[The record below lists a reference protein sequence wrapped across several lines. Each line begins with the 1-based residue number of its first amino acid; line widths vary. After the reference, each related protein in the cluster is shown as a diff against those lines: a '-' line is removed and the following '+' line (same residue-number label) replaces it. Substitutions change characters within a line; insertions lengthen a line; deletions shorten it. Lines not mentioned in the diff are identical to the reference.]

1 MLRFFNRIRKQLAK
15 ENKFFQ
21 YSRYA
26 IGEILLVVIGILI
39 AFQVDNWNEF
49 RKIHSQDIE
58 FLNNLKV
65 ELTVDISAL
74 TRRKLQYQS
83 INDNI
88 KNTIALFDRGSPA
101 LTSDEHQEIVSA
113 LSRFQIFSPIDK
125 NVNRNDLVIAQ
136 GTIDRIDKELNRQFL
151 TYLQETLELN
161 TAITKLGE
169 TLQQLE
175 ILQVHPNV
183 DYNQIDPSA
192 PKVDFDFMEI
202 YKNRGVRNTLQR
214 SFGYR
219 RGYIADL
226 TVKIE
231 QAEKLIALIDALL
244 DVADYK

>member
-1 MLRFFNRIRKQLAK
+1 MFRFFRQIRQRLLAGNRFSKYLL
-15 ENKFFQ
+15 
-21 YSRYA
+21 YA
-26 IGEILLVVIGILI
+26 VGEVLLVVIGILI

-49 RKIHSQDIE
+49 RKTHNQDTE

-65 ELTVDISAL
+65 ELTVDLTAL
-74 TRRKLQYQS
+74 TERRSEYQS

-101 LTSDEHQEIVSA
+101 LTSDEHREIVAA

-151 TYLQETLELN
+151 TYLQETQEIN
-161 TAITKLGE
+161 AAITKLGE

-202 YKNRGVRNTLQR
+202 YKNRGVRNALQR

-219 RGYIADL
+219 RGYIEEL

-231 QAEKLIALIDALL
+231 QADKLIALIDTKLPGSN
-244 DVADYK
+244 